1 VNAIYHAFQVEVF
14 GSMKTG
20 LYLPTSDIDLVVFHN
35 MDQTPFYEIR
45 NELISRE
52 ICTDRT
58 IKVLDGASVCI
69 EEATF
74 LFLTCE

>member
-1 VNAIYHAFQVEVF
+1 MAANYYVFQVEVF

-35 MDQTPFYEIR
+35 MDHTPFYEIR
-45 NELISRE
+45 SELISRG

-58 IKVLDGASVCI
+58 IKVLDGASVCA
-69 EEATF
+69 ELVTVF
-74 LFLTCE
+74 LLTCK